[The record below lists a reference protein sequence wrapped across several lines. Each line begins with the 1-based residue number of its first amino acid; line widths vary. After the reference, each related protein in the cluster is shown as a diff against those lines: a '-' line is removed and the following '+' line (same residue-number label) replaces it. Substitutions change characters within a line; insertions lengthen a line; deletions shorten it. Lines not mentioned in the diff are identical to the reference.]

1 MGLQTEKDKEK
12 EDQKRNFKICSKKFE
27 TDELEVLK
35 KIFKELGSRSA
46 SSQIDK
52 ETFLQFF
59 PLPGLWGE
67 RLFLKFNFKNTGYI
81 DFEEFIIGI
90 AICCRGTKS
99 DKISVLF
106 DIFDLNS
113 DGYIQKSEMVAMLS
127 NIPYI
132 DKLKSVFFNKKNK
145 RKKNFYGGEYNSNEN
160 LDDPVEGE
168 DYDDEDDVDSEECI
182 DGENGGDYPGSYHYG
197 DLYGYSNGD
206 QDGDEDDNNYSNS
219 CNDEGYSE
227 NEAAEEDNE
236 EDLNDN
242 DEAVCDEGHVSA
254 AGGAANGVATNGVA
268 ANGAVANGAAANDA
282 GANVTNCSK
291 CLQQQRRL
299 RKRNKLL
306 NMRELAK
313 KIRKEKKHQLER
325 CMKGIRK
332 ERDDESNPFGGADRK
347 SKREKEKE
355 KNKSPKGD
363 SILRSES
370 DDNTNTSSSSTSNGF
385 INEEMDHP
393 NVSKRKSLR
402 SRAKKKPSRCL
413 SNFRNG
419 NNHNGF
425 MSSTSDSCSSNDTN
439 SFLSSEE
446 VDSFDSNREQRNGG
460 DSYSS
465 STADSFI
472 SIYGYLIKNKQ
483 RRRRRKRGCP
493 EPLAVD
499 RLAVDRLEE
508 DALAANRLA
517 RDSGR
522 ERNAPQQRSE
532 LGQEESGCMQG
543 AEADGTQSAEAEAKS
558 EAQTKAANEETEAPG
573 GVVKKG
579 KKRTCVN
586 SRSDMNIYK
595 KEKKKENKKKIF
607 THEYCLP
614 SKTARNIL
622 NDEENYKMQEKNV
635 DVEEIVDRML
645 EECEFWDNDKITPIQ
660 FKSVIYKYDFFLY
673 VFFSCLHE
681 DVWGL
686 QGNVLYGRDYISNF
700 VIKSETFKSK
710 QIDANEEVITE
721 EVYFKIRQLFIIQ
734 APDYDCLNDNLCV
747 NFRKGERASDSER
760 GGGHEKGSGLE
771 RGSHHQQQTPEGTTA
786 DADKDK
792 GDPGASRKKAKL
804 ENGSKLVNFALPSGV
819 AAAEVIAA
827 GTAAE
832 AEAGTVAGV
841 GPSGVEKETSAHNQ
855 EQHANA
861 PGGDD
866 GRAELCVVVT
876 GRPHA
881 EAPAQHVEGL
891 EKREAAIPSSGN
903 ALNRTNVGG
912 GVDAAL
918 EPASSR
924 QAESPQGKKE
934 GGNVE
939 QSRQEKEEANVE
951 QSRQEK
957 EGGNVGQP
965 CQEKEEANVGQP
977 CEEKESAAQVG
988 GTNGTPQVS
997 GANGTPQVSGANG
1010 TSQAS
1015 NANGTYGTPN
1025 TVDKLEETEEKRRL
1039 DGKKKIAECF
1049 NAVLRQKG
1057 SAKGSVKGSGQDGGK
1072 ASGKGSAKDAT
1083 PDGEAQMG
1091 AAPGGAQN
1099 KAGDECDFNLLTNS
1113 LNDIFSKEIV
1123 EFIKASQISFNINEV
1138 WKERNA
1144 QCKDKYKKAKRNIEK
1159 ARNYSSSAHSGKKK
1173 KKPPVG
1179 SGVGGGMCG
1188 GASSGASSGVSS
1200 GLGVE
1205 GATEGVNGAEEAPPS
1220 VNEAMER
1227 SPAGVEK
1234 GEAVEKEAVKE
1245 EAVKEEAVKEEA
1257 VKEEAVKEEAVKEE
1271 AVKEEAVKEEAEKE
1285 EAEKEEAVEMP
1296 AEAPAAA
1303 AAEVPP
1309 AASAAP
1315 TASASTPPRP
1325 AHEGKKKKKHVK
1337 DVNLYSCPNCK
1348 GPFLMCPNCH
1358 GRYPRFCVNE
1368 DKIAMECEYCECEHC
1383 YFYSCI
1389 YCNFDFQKCLDMIK
1403 KNSLKEGILY
1413 KIGKHLHQ
1421 FKARYYILFDNLLYY
1436 YDKQKNL
1443 KPRGFMFLE
1452 GCYVEVISKND
1463 NVSKFGFSICHK
1475 GTKQVQRRDL
1485 YVNTHEEREEWL
1497 QALYSTT
1504 KQNTLYNLYELHE
1517 QLGQGKFSTVYRGI
1531 NKQTNAEFAIKVI
1544 DKRSVSIYEK
1554 ELLRSE
1560 ISILRLLRHP
1570 NVIYLKEIINT
1581 KETLYISMELV
1592 KGGELYDFLLTE
1604 TRLSEIHANK
1614 IVTQLIKTV
1623 AYLHRCGIIHR
1634 DIKPENILLTDKS
1647 RDAQIK
1653 LTDFGLS
1660 TLCAPNELLKEPCGT
1675 LAYVAPE
1682 VITLQGYNHKVDAW
1696 SIGIIL
1702 FLLLSGKLPFPINKN
1717 TEMNIQKNY
1726 VLNFKDHIW
1735 KSISSS
1741 AKDLISKL
1749 LELNVEKRISANEAL
1764 EHIWIKNPTAV
1775 INENSFIYKNEEIN
1789 ILNLQDVS
1797 VSTFNIPKYA
1807 PFHLV
1812 DEKTEEVE
1820 SKNVF
1825 SFHKEDILYENNDS
1839 TDEPVI
1845 PLPYSGAPLKDSAA
1859 EKNPGPPLAK
1869 ETSLEGGQKNPSG
1882 DAKGEAPVNEE
1893 NPPNGDVN
1901 GEDPPGGAPNGDQ
1914 REERTP
1920 CEGQQ
1925 TGEGAPAEHTAAH
1938 TAEQGGGD
1946 RPPASPSPPP
1956 GDAHEKG
1963 ENKK

>member
-46 SSQIDK
+46 SNQIDK

-132 DKLKSVFFNKKNK
+132 DKLKSIFFNKKN
-145 RKKNFYGGEYNSNEN
+145 RKKKNSYDGENNSNEN
-160 LDDPVEGE
+160 SHDKTEGE
-168 DYDDEDDVDSEECI
+168 GYENKDQVENEDCNEGHN
-182 DGENGGDYPGSYHYG
+182 GEYPEGYHYG
-197 DLYGYSNGD
+197 EIYGYSNVD
-206 QDGDEDDNNYSNS
+206 QDGDEEDSNYSNS
-219 CNDEGYSE
+219 YKDDAYSE
-227 NEAAEEDNE
+227 NDDADDDLDDGEEDNE

-242 DEAVCDEGHVSA
+242 DEASCHEGHVSA
-254 AGGAANGVATNGVA
+254 TVVGGIDASGSVLGTND
-268 ANGAVANGAAANDA
+268 AAANS
-282 GANVTNCSK
+282 VTNCSK
-291 CLQQQRRL
+291 CLKQQRRMRN
-299 RKRNKLL
+299 RKKLL

-325 CMKGIRK
+325 CMKGIRDGRY
-332 ERDDESNPFGGADRK
+332 EESNSFSGVERK
-347 SKREKEKE
+347 CMKEKE
-355 KNKSPKGD
+355 KNKSPKKD
-363 SILRSES
+363 SIFKSES
-370 DDNTNTSSSSTSNGF
+370 DDNINTSSSSTSNGF
-385 INEEMDHP
+385 TNEEMDHS
-393 NVSKRKSLR
+393 NVSKKKSLR
-402 SRAKKKPSRCL
+402 SRIKRKGSRYL
-413 SNFRNG
+413 ANFKSG
-419 NNHNGF
+419 NNHDEF
-425 MSSTSDSCSSNDTN
+425 MSSTSDSCTSNDTN
-439 SFLSSEE
+439 SFPSSEE
-446 VDSFDSNREQRNGG
+446 VDSFNSNKEQRNGG
-460 DSYSS
+460 DSNTSS
-465 STADSFI
+465 STEDSFI

-483 RRRRRKRGCP
+483 PRRKKKGLP
-493 EPLAVD
+493 DKGVDQAGDKLLAD
-499 RLAVDRLEE
+499 RTVEQGDDREK
-508 DALAANRLA
+508 DN
-517 RDSGR
+517 
-522 ERNAPQQRSE
+522 
-532 LGQEESGCMQG
+532 GQEKNTLEGRNELVQEQIACTQG
-543 AEADGTQSAEAEAKS
+543 GDAEADGAENANEDAQSEE
-558 EAQTKAANEETEAPG
+558 QTKALNEETESAG

-579 KKRTCVN
+579 KKRTCLN
-586 SRSDMNIYK
+586 NRSDMNIYK
-595 KEKKKENKKKIF
+595 KEKKKETKRKLF
-607 THEYCLP
+607 LHEYCLP

-622 NDEENYKMQEKNV
+622 HDEESYDMQEKNV

-681 DVWGL
+681 DIWGL

-700 VIKSETFKSK
+700 VIKSENFKSK
-710 QIDANEEVITE
+710 QIDENEEVITE

-734 APDYDCLNDNLCV
+734 APDYNCLNDNLCV
-747 NFRKGERASDSER
+747 NFLKGEQ
-760 GGGHEKGSGLE
+760 GSGHQG
-771 RGSHHQQQTPEGTTA
+771 GSDHQGVSDHEGGASA
-786 DADKDK
+786 DGDKDK
-792 GDPGASRKKAKL
+792 SDLGASKNKAKVD
-804 ENGSKLVNFALPSGV
+804 NGSKLVNFALPTGEETTGV
-819 AAAEVIAA
+819 
-827 GTAAE
+827 
-832 AEAGTVAGV
+832 VAGV
-841 GPSGVEKETSAHNQ
+841 VDGTGIRVDQ
-855 EQHANA
+855 EEHASVQ
-861 PGGDD
+861 GGDV
-866 GRAELCVVVT
+866 GNAELCAVVT
-876 GRPHA
+876 GRSP
-881 EAPAQHVEGL
+881 VEGH
-891 EKREAAIPSSGN
+891 EKREAIIPSSE
-903 ALNRTNVGG
+903 NVVNTTSVMD

-918 EPASSR
+918 EPPPSKQS
-924 QAESPQGKKE
+924 ESPQQKKE
-934 GGNVE
+934 ETNVD
-939 QSRQEKEEANVE
+939 
-951 QSRQEK
+951 
-957 EGGNVGQP
+957 
-965 CQEKEEANVGQP
+965 QP
-977 CEEKESAAQVG
+977 CEEEVSAAK
-988 GTNGTPQVS
+988 VS
-997 GANGTPQVSGANG
+997 EASGN
-1010 TSQAS
+1010 SHVVQKIDES
-1015 NANGTYGTPN
+1015 
-1025 TVDKLEETEEKRRL
+1025 EEKKRL

-1057 SAKGSVKGSGQDGGK
+1057 VHEVDP
-1072 ASGKGSAKDAT
+1072 GKGGNK
-1083 PDGEAQMG
+1083 DGEKDSDEKMIVG
-1091 AAPGGAQN
+1091 REDMKN
-1099 KAGDECDFNLLTNS
+1099 KAGYECDFNLLTNS

-1123 EFIKASQISFNINEV
+1123 EFIKASRTSFNINEV

-1144 QCKDKYKKAKRNIEK
+1144 HCKDKYKKAKRNIDK
-1159 ARNYSSSAHSGKKK
+1159 TRNYSNSAHCMKKR
-1173 KKPPVG
+1173 KKPLVNT
-1179 SGVGGGMCG
+1179 
-1188 GASSGASSGVSS
+1188 
-1200 GLGVE
+1200 GLCV
-1205 GATEGVNGAEEAPPS
+1205 EGVNAVEGPPP
-1220 VNEAMER
+1220 VNEAIEINP
-1227 SPAGVEK
+1227 SSVEIQNLEKVDLQGTLGVL
-1234 GEAVEKEAVKE
+1234 GRQAEATV
-1245 EAVKEEAVKEEA
+1245 
-1257 VKEEAVKEEAVKEE
+1257 
-1271 AVKEEAVKEEAEKE
+1271 
-1285 EAEKEEAVEMP
+1285 KEEAVEMP
-1296 AEAPAAA
+1296 ADVPGEVPAAA
-1303 AAEVPP
+1303 ATEGHCHNHH
-1309 AASAAP
+1309 
-1315 TASASTPPRP
+1315 

-1383 YFYSCI
+1383 YFYKCI

-1463 NVSKFGFSICHK
+1463 HINKFGFSICHK
-1475 GTKQVQRRDL
+1475 GTNHVQRRNL
-1485 YVNTHEEREEWL
+1485 YVNTYEEREEWL

-1531 NKQTNAEFAIKVI
+1531 NKQTNSEFAIKVI

-1614 IVTQLIKTV
+1614 IITQLIKTV

-1702 FLLLSGKLPFPINKN
+1702 YLLLSGKLPFPISKN
-1717 TEMNIQKNY
+1717 TEMNVQKNY
-1726 VLNFKDHIW
+1726 VLTFKDHVW

-1797 VSTFNIPKYA
+1797 VSTFNIPRYA
-1807 PFHLV
+1807 PFHLEE
-1812 DEKTEEVE
+1812 EKTEEVE
-1820 SKNVF
+1820 NKNVF
-1825 SFHKEDILYENNDS
+1825 SFHEEDIMYEKNDS
-1839 TDEPVI
+1839 ADEPVI
-1845 PLPYSGAPLKDSAA
+1845 PLPYSGAPLKDSATD
-1859 EKNPGPPLAK
+1859 KNTITPSK
-1869 ETSLEGGQKNPSG
+1869 EISFTKEEAPTKEENPISG
-1882 DAKGEAPVNEE
+1882 DAKGEELLAE
-1893 NPPNGDVN
+1893 
-1901 GEDPPGGAPNGDQ
+1901 AQNGDQ
-1914 REERTP
+1914 PEEQAP

-1925 TGEGAPAEHTAAH
+1925 TAEKTPIEYA
-1938 TAEQGGGD
+1938 TEEGGGGHPV
-1946 RPPASPSPPP
+1946 RSFTSPP
-1956 GDAHEKG
+1956 G
-1963 ENKK
+1963 